1 MARNKRQKEEPKGFG
16 LILMD
21 QIQNEGTVHHKLVQ
35 QIEEKLGRNVVCYVS
50 CFPHPAGTIVDEDA
64 TIIENLLKSVDLS
77 KYNYQLDLI
86 LHSPGGSP
94 TAAEKIILT
103 CRSYAPNS
111 FRVIVPKTAM
121 SAATLISMGA
131 DKIVMSET
139 SELGPIDPQMISVIG
154 QQQIVRPAAA
164 FIDAYL
170 DLVNETKK
178 AIANQE
184 PPHPYIELLRRVD
197 PVWIQVCLKARQ
209 LSVTIAKEYLKKY
222 MLKNKSEKE
231 IDEIIECFMKIG
243 EELSHGRVIRGEK
256 VKDYGLDVELIDKN
270 SEIWNK
276 IWELYLRCENYV
288 QLRHLAKYFVARNGG
303 INVQVQAVKI
313 LG

>member
-1 MARNKRQKEEPKGFG
+1 MPKKRKEEPKGFG
-16 LILMD
+16 LTLMD
-21 QIQNEGTVHHKLVQ
+21 QIQNEGTMHHRLIQK
-35 QIEEKLGRNVVCYVS
+35 IEEKFKRNVICYIS

-77 KYNYQLDLI
+77 KYDYQLDLI

-103 CRSYAPNS
+103 CRSYAPKS
-111 FRVIVPKTAM
+111 FRVVVPKTAM

-154 QQQIVRPAAA
+154 QQQIARPAAA

-178 AIANQE
+178 AIVNHE
-184 PPHPYIELLRRVD
+184 PPHPYIELLRKID
-197 PVWIQVCLKARQ
+197 PVWVQVCLKARQ

-222 MLKNKSEKE
+222 MLNTKDEKAINE
-231 IDEIIECFMKIG
+231 IVERFMKIG

-256 VKDYGLDVELIDKN
+256 VKAYGLDVELIDKN
-270 SEIWNK
+270 TDIWNL
-276 IWELYLRCENYV
+276 IWEAYLRCENYV
-288 QLRHLAKYFVARNGG
+288 QSKHLAKYFVARNGG